1 MDLADS
7 DKGWSQV
14 NGNGATGHASKKS
27 VNGVTPPPAAP
38 SGVRTPLGRYGSRD
52 NKVAYLLFYQRMD

>member
-1 MDLADS
+1 MDSVDS

-14 NGNGATGHASKKS
+14 NGNGINGHSSKKS
-27 VNGVTPPPAAP
+27 VNGVTPSPVQS
-38 SGVRTPLGRYGSRD
+38 SGVRTPIGRFGSRD